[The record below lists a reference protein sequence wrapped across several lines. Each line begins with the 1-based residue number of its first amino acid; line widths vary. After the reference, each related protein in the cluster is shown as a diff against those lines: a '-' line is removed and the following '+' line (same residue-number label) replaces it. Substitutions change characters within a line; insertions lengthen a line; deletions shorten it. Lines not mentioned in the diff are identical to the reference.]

1 MSHLILHA
9 IVAHKPYFTSR
20 AQALVEAHHMF
31 PSEKTKTFVRET
43 KSSYRVR
50 IHPKTKFEKTSYITK
65 VINPSLSLIF
75 GKLKS

>member
-9 IVAHKPYFTSR
+9 VIAHKPWFSSK
-20 AQALVEAHHMF
+20 AQALAQSNHMF

-50 IHPKTKFEKTSYITK
+50 IHPKTKFIKTSYITK

-75 GKLKS
+75 GKLKT